1 MEPIRWAIL
10 GTGAVAEEFAKGL
23 KALPDAELYA
33 IGSRGLD
40 RATAFAKTHKI
51 AKAYGA
57 YEDCIADPLVDIVYI
72 ATPNHRHAE
81 DIRLCLRGGKAVL
94 CEKPFALNA
103 AQARDI
109 VALARSLSLFCMEGM
124 WMRFIPLVR
133 EFRDRVKQG
142 VVGRPVLLTA
152 NFGVPTQYDASNR
165 FFSPELGGGALLDR
179 GIYLVSLAFWLF
191 GKPDAV
197 AAART
202 EALTGVDETAAVVFT
217 YQDGPLAVLNTSL
230 AARYDNAAAVYGDLG
245 AITVQDPFY
254 AAEEMTLVLHGGP
267 RPPVRAVSLKSRAVD
282 LIKRLPGVA
291 VIARRLRAAVGAKRV
306 VQSNAPSAYRYEAAE
321 AMRCLR
327 LGLVE
332 SPDMPLDE
340 TILILDCLDEIQRLS
355 RPPVLEA

>member
-10 GTGAVAEEFAKGL
+10 GTGAVAEAFAKGL

-33 IGSRGLD
+33 VGSRGLD
-40 RATAFAKTHKI
+40 RATAFARAHKV

-57 YEDCIADPLVDIVYI
+57 YEECIADPLVDIVYI
-72 ATPNHRHAE
+72 ATPNHRHFE
-81 DIRLCLRGGKAVL
+81 DVRLCLRGGKAVL

-103 AQARDI
+103 AQAREM

-133 EFRDRVKQG
+133 SFRDRVNEG

-152 NFGVPTQYDASNR
+152 DFGAPTQFDPGNR

-191 GKPDAV
+191 GKPRSV

-202 EALTGVDETAAVVFT
+202 EAVTGVEETAAVLFS
-217 YQDGPLAVLNTSL
+217 YRDGPLAVLNTSL
-230 AARYDNAAAVYGDLG
+230 SARYGNTAAVYGDLG
-245 AITVQDPFY
+245 SITLHDPFY
-254 AAEEMTLVLHGGP
+254 AAEEMSVLLHGGP
-267 RPPVRAVSLKSRAVD
+267 RPPQRAVSLKSRAVD
-282 LIKRLPGVA
+282 LIKRLPGAA
-291 VIARRLRAAVGAKRV
+291 VLARRLRAAFGAKRV

-327 LGLVE
+327 LGLTE

-340 TILILDCLDEIQRLS
+340 TIHILECLDDIQRLS
-355 RPPVLEA
+355 KPPLAEA